1 MSKKRILT
9 LDDLYNFLVSKNQ
22 NFKFSKQ
29 KEEVG
34 LIIGLEGNLT
44 FNKDTLKD
52 GLVPI
57 HLKAAHCG
65 KNKNHSKITEAAM
78 KRNLNSIKNR
88 PILAYIH
95 QIKMDGE
102 TKDVFGWHAMHEDD
116 DGNIIYD
123 EIPCGH
129 IPSDAKPSLIYDS
142 DADKKYIE
150 VDGYLYTEYTKAVE
164 ILEDSEGQC
173 PVSVEIDVNDF
184 SYDAKEK
191 LLSIDDF
198 IFKGTT
204 ILGYYEDGTEV
215 QPAMEGANI
224 SLMNFTMSNNSFEIN
239 QNSMKGGNEEM
250 NLFEQLLEQYNV
262 TVEDIT
268 FDYENMSDEELTAK
282 FEEVFGSAQETSES
296 TPTKNFDGEETGGET
311 TGEEQTGEQ
320 TGNQTGEQTGGTN
333 EQTDDDNDDD
343 DDEEEQVTIVN
354 DEIPVKKVK
363 ASENEQVNIIN
374 YSVNGKEF
382 SVSLNDKIYALS
394 ALVNDAYSESDNA
407 YYSVIVYDKELVMI
421 DCWAGSAYRQSY
433 SERSGVF
440 SLKGDRVPVHAIYV
454 TDTEEQKLDE
464 IRSKYSVISAEL
476 QKYQKAEEQAKKENI
491 VNSSEWEMIS
501 NTEEFARIKE
511 HFAEYSIEELQTKC
525 DQLLLS
531 YIKKNTTKM
540 SEVPKD
546 TSVKHTF
553 GVFRFPETS
562 SVENKRYGNLFD

>member
-1 MSKKRILT
+1 MARTKIMS
-9 LDDLYNFLVSKNQ
+9 LDDFYNFLVEKNQ
-22 NFKFSKQ
+22 SIQFSKE
-29 KEEVG
+29 KDGLDFVIG
-34 LIIGLEGNLT
+34 LIGLDGNLT
-44 FNKDTLKD
+44 FNKETSKD
-52 GLVPI
+52 GLVPV
-57 HLKAAHCG
+57 HLQAAHVG
-65 KNKNHSKITEAAM
+65 KNKNHSKITEKAM
-78 KRNLNSIKNR
+78 KKNLNSIKNR

-95 QIKMDGE
+95 QIEIDGE
-102 TKDVFGWHAMHEDD
+102 KKDVFGWHTMHEDT
-116 DGNIIYD
+116 DGNVVYD

-129 IPSDAKPSLIYDS
+129 IPSNAHPSLVYDS
-142 DADKKYIE
+142 EKDKDYIE

-164 ILEDSEGQC
+164 ILEDAEGKC

-184 SYDAKEK
+184 SYDANEK

-198 IFKGTT
+198 IFKGVT

-215 QPAMEGANI
+215 QPAMDGANI
-224 SLMNFTMSNNSFEIN
+224 SLMNFNVSNSLFEIN
-239 QNSMKGGNEEM
+239 QNSTKGGNEEM
-250 NLFEQLLEQYNV
+250 NLFEQLLEQYQV
-262 TVEDIT
+262 TIEDIN
-268 FDYENMSDEELTAK
+268 FEYENLSDEELTAK
-282 FEEVFGSAQETSES
+282 FEEVFGSTQETSGS
-296 TPTKNFDGEETGGET
+296 TPTKNFDGEETGGEQ
-311 TGEEQTGEQ
+311 TGGEQTGEQ
-320 TGNQTGEQTGGTN
+320 SGDQSGNEQTGGQN
-333 EQTDDDNDDD
+333 DGNDNDDD
-343 DDEEEQVTIVN
+343 EDDDDEVVVN
-354 DEIPVKKVK
+354 DETPVKKKVK
-363 ASENEQVNIIN
+363 ASEDNIVN

-407 YYSVIVYDKELVMI
+407 YYSVIVYDKELVMV
-421 DCWAGSAYRQSY
+421 DCWVGSAYRQSY

-501 NTEEFARIKE
+501 NTEEFAQIKE

-546 TSVKHTF
+546 TSTKHTF